1 MTSDKLNRQLR
12 KIKLIISDVDG
23 VFTDGSLF
31 IGSDGAEFKQFH
43 VLDGAGFALL
53 KAVDFP
59 VAIISGRNSEVT
71 TYRMRELGLDEHL
84 YQGNLAKIEP
94 YLIIKEKFKLT
105 DEEIV
110 YIGDDLVDI
119 PLLRRVGVGIAVA
132 NALPEVKRYAA
143 YVTKASGGHGAIRE
157 AIELILKAQD
167 KFNLAVER
175 VTRATYKD

>member
-1 MTSDKLNRQLR
+1 
-12 KIKLIISDVDG
+12 
-23 VFTDGSLF
+23 
-31 IGSDGAEFKQFH
+31 
-43 VLDGAGFALL
+43 
-53 KAVDFP
+53 
-59 VAIISGRNSEVT
+59 
-71 TYRMRELGLDEHL
+71 MRELGLDEHL

-94 YLIIKEKFKLT
+94 YLVIKEKFKLT

-132 NALPEVKRYAA
+132 NALSEVKQYAA
-143 YVTKASGGHGAIRE
+143 YVTKAAGGHGAIRE

-175 VTRATYKD
+175 VTKVTYKD